1 MKNKIGEF
9 LRSRPAFRILS
20 HVDPDG
26 DSVGSSLALFW
37 VLRDLGKRVR
47 VHFPGD
53 VPEFY
58 RFLAGA
64 ERAMDRVPERPGA
77 EEAIIVLD
85 STSPERLGPLADLL
99 APGTPV
105 VNVDHHPDNAG
116 FGDLAWVDPTAAAT
130 ALLVFEL
137 CRDAR
142 LPLGSDAAEGLYVG
156 ILTDTGRFTFRN
168 TDSRALAAAA
178 ELTGLGARAGFLAS
192 RVYEERS
199 PGATKLLGLALAT
212 LELHQGGRV
221 ACLHVT
227 QEMIAAAGALP
238 EDAEGF
244 ATYARSIRGVVVGI
258 FLREAEDGLIK
269 ISFRSNGG
277 IPIDGL
283 AGQFGGGGH
292 PAASGARVSGPLA
305 KAKESVLRAIA
316 ELLATRGA

>member
-1 MKNKIGEF
+1 
-9 LRSRPAFRILS
+9 
-20 HVDPDG
+20 V
-26 DSVGSSLALFW
+26 SVN
-37 VLRDLGKRVR
+37 
-47 VHFPGD
+47 FPGEI
-53 VPEFY
+53 PQFY

-64 ERAMDRVPERPGA
+64 EHVASAVPVHPLA
-77 EEAIIVLD
+77 DEALVVLD
-85 STSPERLGPLADLL
+85 STSPERLGPLAALIGSH
-99 APGTPV
+99 API
-105 VNVDHHPDNAG
+105 VNIDHHPDNAG
-116 FGDLAWVDPTAAAT
+116 FGELAWVDPTAAAT

-142 LPLGSDAAEGLYVG
+142 LPLGPAAAEGLYVG

-178 ELTGLGARAGFLAS
+178 KLTELGARAGSLAS

-221 ACLHVT
+221 ACLQVT
-227 QEMIAAAGALP
+227 EQMVAEAGALP

-244 ATYARSIRGVVVGI
+244 ATYARSIRGVDVGV

-292 PAASGARVSGPLA
+292 PAASGARVSGSLA
-305 KAKESVLRAIA
+305 EAKESVLRAVA
-316 ELLATRGA
+316 ELLATHSP